1 MAAENPLTP
10 IKRGLSSGLSSSR
23 HQLPVFKHR
32 NIGDEHLYTNFF
44 LFCNCT
50 LTRPTLQAA
59 GLTQV
64 SREPSPTGSYLRAV
78 LTSITFC
85 EVAVSEVALTHTLQ
99 APSCRNTDMRNRGVS
114 DRPPLGPLL
123 RVDCG
128 HTAPPW
134 LVLCVLGTS
143 LCSTASE
150 ASIKHWSQ
158 WQTCQDRGLLRD
170 AALHVTL
177 LGVHLEVSAPG

>member
-1 MAAENPLTP
+1 M
-10 IKRGLSSGLSSSR
+10 
-23 HQLPVFKHR
+23 
-32 NIGDEHLYTNFF
+32 
-44 LFCNCT
+44 
-50 LTRPTLQAA
+50 
-59 GLTQV
+59 

-134 LVLCVLGTS
+134 LVLRVLRTSPCVLYG
-143 LCSTASE
+143 LR
-150 ASIKHWSQ
+150 SINKTLATVANRPRSW
-158 WQTCQDRGLLRD
+158 
-170 AALHVTL
+170 AAEGWRFTRT
-177 LGVHLEVSAPG
+177 PPF